1 MEPTVAPDP
10 AGLVSVEPMV
20 RLASAAVDGVVHP
33 SPVSEA
39 VPNHQG
45 GDDAA
50 CNKEPNQTTWQGP
63 HYVHGRTV
71 AARSPVRDAA
81 APMPIAQAVP
91 PMTAMPTPAA
101 TLAHQLDRRGG
112 SDFGRVRLGWGK
124 WSGLYRHS
132 AESYQAGECRNHRA
146 HFSLHRGKVA
156 RMVRDND

>member
-50 CNKEPNQTTWQGP
+50 CDEQPSQPTWYRP
-63 HYVHGRTV
+63 RYVHG
-71 AARSPVRDAA
+71 SPRAGEITNSGSSGPNANSPSGPANDRDANPSRNLG
-81 APMPIAQAVP
+81 AP
-91 PMTAMPTPAA
+91 
-101 TLAHQLDRRGG
+101 
-112 SDFGRVRLGWGK
+112 
-124 WSGLYRHS
+124 
-132 AESYQAGECRNHRA
+132 
-146 HFSLHRGKVA
+146 A
-156 RMVRDND
+156 R